1 MPTSTAVIC
10 PKCSKVSYLAGD
22 SSDVEKTCSA
32 CGSQLV
38 QQPKQPKFCIV
49 CGKDITARRRM
60 KDRQGRYFCY
70 ECGIADNKRKEQT
83 ESYPCTMCRRPFTKE
98 KMVER
103 DGTFFCKRCYGV
115 KLLEFKEEEEQ
126 KVADAKKGPDEKK
139 KKRKKLFMIVG
150 ANVVIVIFM
159 LIQLNVIKISEM
171 FEAAAPPASV
181 KATTSAKAQSASSK
195 QTPAPAK
202 QTPAPR
208 PAANKPK

>member
-22 SSDVEKTCSA
+22 SSDVEKKCSA
-32 CGSQLV
+32 CGSALV
-38 QQPKQPKFCIV
+38 QQPKQPKFCII
-49 CGKDITARRRM
+49 CNKDITSRRRM

-83 ESYPCTMCRRPFTKE
+83 ESYPCTTCRRPFTKD

-115 KLLEFKEEEEQ
+115 KLLEFQEEEQ
-126 KVADAKKGPDEKK
+126 KKVTDAAMGDEAKK
-139 KKRKKLFMIVG
+139 KKRKKLYLIVAG
-150 ANVVIVIFM
+150 NVAILAFM
-159 LIQLNVIKISEM
+159 LIQLKVINLEEIFAE
-171 FEAAAPPASV
+171 APPPVPPTAV
-181 KATTSAKAQSASSK
+181 TAKAQ
-195 QTPAPAK
+195 PAAAK

-208 PAANKPK
+208 AQATNTKPATKK